1 MGFQGYRRK
10 IWAGGGRLKEEIA
23 RFRKFFELPY
33 SPVGIK
39 ILKERRDD
47 AELKPARYCELVR
60 RSAVFGEEFILTAEK
75 LTCAGAEVALGFS
88 EPMFDENGPRI
99 ETGTESIM
107 IKPLEKMEEEP
118 DVVIIIST
126 PKKLM
131 KISGVYSKVFNEPV
145 KSEFRGSSAIC
156 GECTAI
162 PLIEDRA
169 NLSLLCD
176 GCRTFSGY
184 KPDEVAIG
192 MPYRVF
198 IELMKGIKEDRIIKA
213 LCGCIMDDL
222 PKNAVKTITE
232 MGFDKATDH
241 FMGYA
246 GKHIIRMYAIKNEKG
261 RIEEITLYLPLKFK
275 DEDEAERIFDRA
287 EEFFSEP
294 YMIRL
299 RENWLDIIL
308 PVELFAPLQRVVQ
321 DREKFEN
328 IINSAIDTL
337 TTKVEEFRKKY
348 GS

>member
-1 MGFQGYRRK
+1 MREKVDG
-10 IWAGGGRLKEEIA
+10 
-23 RFRKFFELPY
+23 
-33 SPVGIK
+33 
-39 ILKERRDD
+39 
-47 AELKPARYCELVR
+47 AETKPARYCELVR
-60 RSAVFGEEFILTAEK
+60 RAAVFGEEFILTADK

-88 EPMFDENGPRI
+88 EPMFDETGPRI
-99 ETGTESIM
+99 ETGTEAII
-107 IKPLEKMEEEP
+107 IKPLERMEEEP

-131 KISGVYSKVFNEPV
+131 KISGVYNQVFKEPV
-145 KSEFRGSSAIC
+145 RSEFKGSSAIC

-162 PLIEDRA
+162 PFVHGRA
-169 NLSLLCD
+169 NFSLLCD

-184 KPDEVAIG
+184 RPDEVAIG
-192 MPYRVF
+192 MPYSVF
-198 IELMKGIKEDRIIKA
+198 AELAKGIREDRIIRA

-246 GKHIIRMYAIKNEKG
+246 GKHIIRMYAIKNERG
-261 RIEEITLYLPLKFK
+261 RIEELTLYLPLKFR
-275 DEDEAERIFDRA
+275 DEDEARRMYERA
-287 EEFFSEP
+287 GEHFSEP
-294 YMIRL
+294 YMVRL
-299 RENWLDIIL
+299 RENWLDIVL

-337 TTKVEEFRKKY
+337 ITKVEEFRKKY
-348 GS
+348 GN